1 MPKLLAITASP
12 RGAHSVS
19 TDLTHVFVET
29 WKKSHPTEAVVV
41 RDLDKTEMP
50 YVDLPW
56 IAGAYSPVEHR
67 TPEMHNA
74 LAVSDELIGELQAA
88 DHVVIGTPMYN
99 FAVPSVLKAWIDQIV
114 RIHRSFVSTP
124 TGKVG
129 RLRDRPVIVVVASGG
144 WFSGPSPTGTP
155 PQPDFLTPYLSAVL
169 NTIGITDIHF
179 LTLEGVTRG
188 PAMLQRAIS
197 DARDALSRLPL
208 DGRV

>member
-1 MPKLLAITASP
+1 MRSILQISCSP
-12 RGAHSVS
+12 RGPDSHSGRFAQEV
-19 TDLTHVFVET
+19 LTYLLRL
-29 WKKSHPTEAVVV
+29 HPHAVVRT
-41 RDLDKTEMP
+41 RDLIAAPPDL
-50 YVDLPW
+50 VDAAFSVAILDPAAPPNRFQQSELLINELDAADAVV
-56 IAGAYSPVEHR
+56 IA
-67 TPEMHNA
+67 TPMHNY
-74 LAVSDELIGELQAA
+74 
-88 DHVVIGTPMYN
+88 T
-99 FAVPSVLKAWIDQIV
+99 VPAVLKAWIDQIV

-155 PQPDFLTPYLSAVL
+155 QQPDFLTPYLTAVL

-188 PAMLQRAIS
+188 PAMLQRATA